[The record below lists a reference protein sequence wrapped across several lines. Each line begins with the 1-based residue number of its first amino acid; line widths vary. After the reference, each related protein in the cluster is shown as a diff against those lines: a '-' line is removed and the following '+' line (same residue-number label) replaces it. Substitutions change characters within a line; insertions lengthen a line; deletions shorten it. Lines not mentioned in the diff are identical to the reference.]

1 MKMTMME
8 QKCMLFKFSPQK
20 RRPQAQNQ
28 QQPNDVSGWL
38 VGWPRSSC
46 VHFSSRHLLWLS
58 YCAFFGHVHP
68 TTPVNLIFTWFL
80 WWDCCTT
87 MLNVFFV
94 FVGWIFRCCC
104 CFFVE
109 SFSISYYHWEC
120 AIALSWGGDNV
131 MLVSGRSLL
140 SIEGVSNEDL
150 MICAE
155 FKHES
160 IRSC

>member
-1 MKMTMME
+1 MTMME

-28 QQPNDVSGWL
+28 QQPKDVSGWL
-38 VGWPRSSC
+38 VGPDHLVSTFLRDIC
-46 VHFSSRHLLWLS
+46 YGCHIVHFLVMFIPPHLS
-58 YCAFFGHVHP
+58 
-68 TTPVNLIFTWFL
+68 TWFSP
-80 WWDCCTT
+80 DSCDGTAGCTT

-109 SFSISYYHWEC
+109 SFSISYYHCKC

-140 SIEGVSNEDL
+140 SIEGVSNEDM
-150 MICAE
+150 MICAK